1 MTASRS
7 VLVFGATGRVG
18 AAVIAQASAAGH
30 RVTAFV
36 RDPSRLGPLQ
46 AGVSVA
52 VGDIY
57 QPATVELAMAPGF
70 DAVIVTVGADPLKP
84 STVVTDSARAIVA
97 AARKTGVPRYLG
109 ITGTA
114 EMPDKTFLG
123 RLSTAILRLTPVGNA
138 AKDHDGAFET
148 VRSSGLDWT
157 LAGCPYIK
165 DGPARGQYRTST
177 VFPGGF
183 RIIHPGDVAHFL
195 VRELGSHQHPNSV
208 IGIWY

>member
-1 MTASRS
+1 MTAAKR

-18 AAVIAQASAAGH
+18 AGVIAQAVAAGH

-36 RDPSRLGPLQ
+36 RDPKRLVRPQGD
-46 AGVSVA
+46 VA
-52 VGDIY
+52 LGVGDIY
-57 QPATVELAMAPGF
+57 NADTVEQAMAPGF

-84 STVVTDSARAIVA
+84 STVVTDSARAIIA

-114 EMPDKTFLG
+114 EMPAKTFFG
-123 RLSTAILRLTPVGNA
+123 RLSTAMLRLTPVGNA
-138 AKDHDGAFET
+138 AKDHDGAFDA
-148 VRSSGLDWT
+148 VRTSGLDWT

-165 DGPARGQYRTST
+165 DGDARGLYRTSS

-183 RIIHPGDVAHFL
+183 KIIHPEDVAHFL
-195 VRELGSHQHPNSV
+195 VRELSEHQHPNSV
-208 IGIWY
+208 VGIWY

>member
-1 MTASRS
+1 MTTTKN

-18 AAVIAQASAAGH
+18 AAAIAQASAAGY

-36 RDPSRLGPLQ
+36 RDPKRLGPLP

-52 VGDIY
+52 VGDVY
-57 QPATVELAMAPGF
+57 KAETVEQAMAGGF
-70 DAVIVTVGADPLKP
+70 EAVIVAIGADPLKP

-114 EMPDKTFLG
+114 EMPHKTFFG
-123 RLSTAILRLTPVGNA
+123 RLSTAILRLTPVGHA
-138 AKDHDGAFET
+138 AKDHDGAFDA

-165 DGPARGQYRTST
+165 DGEARGTYREST

-195 VRELGSHQHPNSV
+195 VRELMSHQHPNEV